1 MYEELRTL
9 LIDDLRLTESDLRP
23 EAGREEAGLDSLAV
37 VELSMLLSE
46 RFSVEISDE
55 DLLEAATV
63 ADIAHLLEQQIQ
75 RAAGQKQP
83 Y

>member
-1 MYEELRTL
+1 VYEELRAL
-9 LIDDLRLTESDLRP
+9 LIDDLKLKENALRP

-46 RFSVEISDE
+46 RFMVEISDE
-55 DLLEAATV
+55 DLLEAPTV

-83 Y
+83 N

>member
-9 LIDDLRLTESDLRP
+9 LIDDLQLDENALRP

-37 VELSMLLSE
+37 VELSMLLSD
-46 RFSVEISDE
+46 RFQVDISDE

-63 ADIAHLLEQQIQ
+63 ADIAHLLEQQL
-75 RAAGQKQP
+75 KQQP
-83 Y
+83 I

>member
-1 MYEELRTL
+1 MYEELRAL
-9 LIDDLRLTESDLRP
+9 LIDDLKLKENALRP

-46 RFSVEISDE
+46 RFMVEISDE
-55 DLLEAATV
+55 DLLEAPTV

-83 Y
+83 N

>member
-1 MYEELRTL
+1 VYEELRAL
-9 LIDDLRLTESDLRP
+9 LIDDLKLKENALRP

-46 RFSVEISDE
+46 RFMVEISDE
-55 DLLEAATV
+55 DLLEAPTV

-75 RAAGQKQP
+75 RAAGQKP
-83 Y
+83 PN

>member
-9 LIDDLRLTESDLRP
+9 LIDDLGLNERELRP

-46 RFSVEISDE
+46 RFRVEISDE

-63 ADIAHLLEQQIQ
+63 ADIAELLEQQIQ
-75 RAAGQKQP
+75 CAAGQK
-83 Y
+83 